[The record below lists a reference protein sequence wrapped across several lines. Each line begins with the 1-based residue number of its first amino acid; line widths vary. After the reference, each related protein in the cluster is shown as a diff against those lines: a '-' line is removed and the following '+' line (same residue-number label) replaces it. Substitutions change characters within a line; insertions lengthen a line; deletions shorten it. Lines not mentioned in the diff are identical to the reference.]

1 MGKHLTFEQRCK
13 LAALH
18 DASMSQAAIAA
29 QIGPSQLVVSREL
42 RRNQGGQGGYGYR
55 CQQAQATARRTAA
68 GRTPRKMTPSVIAT
82 IEAKL
87 CGEQWSPQQIS
98 VWLAQTQQTPVGR
111 ERIYQ
116 HIRGDKQAGGTPAPQ

>member
-1 MGKHLTFEQRCK
+1 MPDVRLF
-13 LAALH
+13 
-18 DASMSQAAIAA
+18 D
-29 QIGPSQLVVSREL
+29 SREL
-42 RRNQGGQGGYGYR
+42 RRNQGGQGGQGGHGYR

-68 GRTPRKMTPSVIAT
+68 GRTPRKMTSSVIAT

-98 VWLAQTQQTPVGR
+98 VRLAQTQQTPVGR